1 MNCKLLPD
9 KQAAAAA
16 AVVVAMVEGV
26 QQCSMHWLCSWEMS
40 CHKFKRV
47 NVCVCVCVIAEKV

>member
-9 KQAAAAA
+9 KQAAAA
-16 AVVVAMVEGV
+16 VVAMVEGV

-47 NVCVCVCVIAEKV
+47 NVCVCVIAEKV